1 MTSLFVV
8 VRAGVYKQQVLGV
21 GVVNMTGVVNMVRL
35 WVSKRSLGVVEVVA
49 LARTSLGLGLLNYF

>member
-21 GVVNMTGVVNMVRL
+21 EVVNTTGVVNMVRL
-35 WVSKRSLGVVEVVA
+35 QVSNRSPRVAEVVA
-49 LARTSLGLGLLNYF
+49 LARTSLGLGLLNCF